1 MIVNHLTS
9 PVNNNI
15 YFYGLM
21 LVSPPV
27 WNILIS
33 FRTVLTATLYK
44 FILKRQVSRLQY
56 VGALLIFASIVVA
69 KLGDIGATTDLTNA
83 IPLTALLLAAIAAF
97 NSVCAAV
104 YTESLFKTSGENFLE
119 QQFWLYLYGALV
131 ATAVHLV
138 TVEQVNPLLHLAY
151 NTWYLAPGT

>member
-44 FILKRQVSRLQY
+44 FILKRQVS
-56 VGALLIFASIVVA
+56 
-69 KLGDIGATTDLTNA
+69 
-83 IPLTALLLAAIAAF
+83 
-97 NSVCAAV
+97 
-104 YTESLFKTSGENFLE
+104 
-119 QQFWLYLYGALV
+119 
-131 ATAVHLV
+131 
-138 TVEQVNPLLHLAY
+138 
-151 NTWYLAPGT
+151 

>member
-1 MIVNHLTS
+1 M
-9 PVNNNI
+9 
-15 YFYGLM
+15 
-21 LVSPPV
+21 
-27 WNILIS
+27 
-33 FRTVLTATLYK
+33 
-44 FILKRQVSRLQY
+44 
-56 VGALLIFASIVVA
+56 VA